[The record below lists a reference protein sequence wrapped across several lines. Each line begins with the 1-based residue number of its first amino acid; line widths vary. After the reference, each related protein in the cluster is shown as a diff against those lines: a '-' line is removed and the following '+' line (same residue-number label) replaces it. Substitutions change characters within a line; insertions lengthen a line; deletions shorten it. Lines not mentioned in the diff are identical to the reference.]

1 MNTYK
6 EEELTFIINKKKI
19 KVFNSFDEETGK
31 YIKDQHNGNGIEEI
45 KSMIKDELDKGE
57 VEGYYPYNNFESRL
71 SWRIENNK
79 VTTNPALSPQIDDD
93 TEFQFKSPDL
103 FRM

>member
-71 SWRIENNK
+71 DNLVLVLED
-79 VTTNPALSPQIDDD
+79 IDDKLID
-93 TEFQFKSPDL
+93 MK
-103 FRM
+103 

>member
-6 EEELTFIINKKKI
+6 DEELNFIINEKKI
-19 KVFNSFDEETGK
+19 KVFHYFDEETGK

-57 VEGYYPYNNFESRL
+57 VDGYYPYNNFESRL
-71 SWRIENNK
+71 SWRIEDNK
-79 VTTNPALSPQIDDD
+79 VTN
-93 TEFQFKSPDL
+93 
-103 FRM
+103 